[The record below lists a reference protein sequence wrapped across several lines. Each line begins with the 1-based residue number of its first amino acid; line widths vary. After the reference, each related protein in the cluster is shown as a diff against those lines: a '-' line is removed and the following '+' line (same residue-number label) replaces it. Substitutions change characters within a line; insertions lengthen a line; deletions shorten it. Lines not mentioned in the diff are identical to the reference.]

1 MFYTIKT
8 ASNKPVSIIKLKTLV
23 RARSFISLYPTRGT
37 ELILNNY
44 LVENYKLTLK
54 NACLLLLAN
63 LQFSEGEEN
72 EIIFFFKEEKYDKL
86 ARIITYGID
95 NISGISTQTEERSL
109 AEAHSSSSI
118 IRSTEARTRI
128 RPGMKP
134 ISCNTGP

>member
-8 ASNKPVSIIKLKTLV
+8 DSKKPISIVKLKTLV
-23 RARSFISLYPTRGT
+23 RARSLISLYPMRGT

-54 NACLLLLAN
+54 NACFLLLAN

-72 EIIFFFKEEKYDKL
+72 EIIFFFKEEKYDQL

-95 NISGISTQTEERSL
+95 NISGSQILKTALS
-109 AEAHSSSSI
+109 
-118 IRSTEARTRI
+118 
-128 RPGMKP
+128 
-134 ISCNTGP
+134 N